1 MVSGTD
7 PQTLLGR
14 QVRLERSQTLIL
26 NRFGAKLA
34 ERALAEDNNEDL
46 FSDIYIIKEQS
57 FIAIKLKSGLQRYFP
72 RRRRFFL
79 ALLKKTRKI
88 RDSLKKKHGAS
99 HVFLSQPW
107 AKTTS
112 F

>member
-34 ERALAEDNNEDL
+34 ERALAEDNNE
-46 FSDIYIIKEQS
+46 EN
-57 FIAIKLKSGLQRYFP
+57 
-72 RRRRFFL
+72 
-79 ALLKKTRKI
+79 
-88 RDSLKKKHGAS
+88 
-99 HVFLSQPW
+99 
-107 AKTTS
+107 
-112 F
+112 